1 MFQLNFVDEEWT
13 SDHTLC
19 LTDILR
25 YAPSVTVFYSS
36 VPGGAEWQV
45 AHSLPNVHWQKNKA
59 KRRIQKPKYIGT
71 VTRHDGFL
79 SFD

>member
-13 SDHTLC
+13 HDHTLC
-19 LTDILR
+19 LTDCLR
-25 YAPSVTVFYSS
+25 HASSVTVFYTS
-36 VPGGAEWQV
+36 VPTGPEWDI
-45 AHSLPNVHWQKNKA
+45 AHVLPNVLWQKTKA

-71 VTRHDGFL
+71 ISRRDGFL